1 MAIPLSTI
9 KAALKI
15 DYADDDTELMR
26 LRDAAASLVERETG
40 LILAPAQRTQYLA
53 DFTETAIMLVPFTTV
68 DSVIYTDSN
77 GTGQTMP
84 AADYWLD
91 YSEGPLP
98 VIKFLDFP
106 AVKPGT
112 NINVVCTCG
121 YSSVPNEIVHAIIAL
136 VGGWYNN
143 PEAFQN
149 ITMTSVPMSTQ
160 YIIRALSIRSP
171 IR

>member
-15 DYADDDTELMR
+15 DYADDDTELLR

-40 LILAPAQRTQYLA
+40 LVLAPAQRTQYLSS
-53 DFTETAIMLVPFTTV
+53 FTDTAIMIVPLTSV
-68 DSVIYTDSN
+68 DSVIYTDPDGNSI
-77 GTGQTMP
+77 TM
-84 AADYWLD
+84 AASDWSLD

-98 VIKFLDFP
+98 IIKFLDWP
-106 AVKPGT
+106 AIKT
-112 NINVVCTCG
+112 ASNINVVCTCG
-121 YSSVPNEIVHAIIAL
+121 YASVPNEIVHAIIAL

-149 ITMTSVPMSTQ
+149 ITMTAVPMSTQ
-160 YIIRALSIRSP
+160 YILRALSVRSP